1 MVVMVDLQ
9 LVFPIFRLLKQLFC
23 RCICL
28 LDHLRRNAMIADV
41 KKANPL
47 CRLAKLSSNLLHRL
61 TVARTQ
67 GVYVNYRDFV
77 NCDRFSCCVAHRDV
91 KVDFKLQESD
101 LVDTIAGLI
110 FDG

>member
-1 MVVMVDLQ
+1 MVMVDLQ
-9 LVFPIFRLLKQLFC
+9 LIFPIFRLMKKLFC

-61 TVARTQ
+61 TVARAQ
-67 GVYVNYRDFV
+67 RVYVNYWDFV
-77 NCDRFSCCVAHRDV
+77 NCDCFGCCVAHRDV